1 MRLDDHRLGETPEPL
16 EVTTTE
22 EAAAVALALARQAA
36 RTLDVLSRQMDPRIF
51 DTADF
56 AEAVT
61 RLVLRSR
68 RAQVRILVQD
78 VEPVLRDGHRLVT
91 LSQRLPSFLQI
102 RVPAQEYRTFNQ
114 AFIVADGTGYLHRG
128 LADRYEGKASF
139 HAPAR
144 ARELLRAFQPIWD
157 TAEPDPSFRTLGV

>member
-1 MRLDDHRLGETPEPL
+1 MRLDGYRLGETPEAL
-16 EVTTTE
+16 EVATTE
-22 EAAAVALALARQAA
+22 ETAAVALALARQAG
-36 RTLDVLSRQMDPRIF
+36 RTLDIFTRQMDPRIF

-61 RLVLRSR
+61 RLVLGSR

-78 VEPVLRDGHRLVT
+78 VGPVLRDGRRLVT
-91 LSQRLPSFLQI
+91 LSQRLSSFVQI
-102 RVPAQEYRTFNQ
+102 RVPAEEYRTFNQ

-128 LADRYEGKASF
+128 LADRHEGKASF
-139 HAPAR
+139 HAPTR
-144 ARELLRAFQPIWD
+144 ARRLLRIFQPMWD